1 MYLDPSLV
9 ANALAVGNLKGP
21 EDRQWKPIMIPN
33 IKTETNIEPTEYIYG
48 KFSLDIFQSRPIY
61 KKYSGDTIF
70 RGVDRL
76 KLISSI
82 ISGRKEDGG
91 CQLNTDRL
99 IKDGNLLAFFPLH
112 DLPELR
118 ALENEWMVR
127 VNF

>member
-33 IKTETNIEPTEYIYG
+33 IKTETNIEPTEYI
-48 KFSLDIFQSRPIY
+48 
-61 KKYSGDTIF
+61 GDTIF